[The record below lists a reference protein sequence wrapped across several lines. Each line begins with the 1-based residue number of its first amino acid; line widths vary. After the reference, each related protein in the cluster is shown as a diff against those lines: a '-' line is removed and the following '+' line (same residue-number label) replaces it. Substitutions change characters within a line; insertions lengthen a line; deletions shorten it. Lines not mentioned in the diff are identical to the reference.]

1 MTIRTPGSPE
11 TVTSD
16 VEMRILLESGVT
28 APMPCALTYNVGDPY
43 AVQATFRHS
52 EGEVTWV
59 FARDLLR
66 SGVLE
71 SAGEGDIKVR
81 PVTVGGET
89 LIQLELSS
97 PSGRA
102 VIQADRSEIA
112 EFVEASDDLLPPG
125 MEWQYLNFDNALADL
140 LGDSG
145 F

>member
-28 APMPCALTYNVGDPY
+28 APMPCELTYAVTDPY
-43 AVQATFRHS
+43 AVKATFRHS
-52 EGEVTWV
+52 EGEVTWI

-66 SGVLE
+66 TGVME
-71 SAGEGDIKVR
+71 ATGEGDIRVR
-81 PVTVGGET
+81 PITVGGEA
-89 LIQLELSS
+89 LVQLELSS

-102 VIQADRSEIA
+102 VIQAELAEIY
-112 EFVEASDDLLPPG
+112 EFVEASDNLLPQG

-145 F
+145 L